1 VSLLFCVA
9 VGRSRQQAIV
19 IRKGQ
24 TRPANDSRATSA
36 GYVRRVTLPGL
47 RRSRKRSRPHGTIS
61 AVQPTAPAIYSAT
74 PGQFY
79 RDQLSQL
86 TTSSQAVDGLR
97 AWFDNAESVE

>member
-24 TRPANDSRATSA
+24 TRPANDSRVTAA
-36 GYVRRVTLPGL
+36 GYVRRVTLPGAAQPKAL
-47 RRSRKRSRPHGTIS
+47 LPARDDQRRAAHGTS
-61 AVQPTAPAIYSAT
+61 DLFRT